1 MNGIHSAARMQATGQ
16 NGSSRHGGDLISA
29 VTTATIVSRPARGAA
44 DAALGFSH
52 MLPVSLLP
60 LAAIAIDGLRAQA
73 SDDPAATPAL
83 AGWLGNLAYRL
94 NADGRREEALETAT
108 EGAALYRQL
117 ADGSPAAHLP
127 DLATS
132 LSNLAALLR
141 DVGRREEALQT
152 ATEAAAIRRQLAEA
166 SPAAHLPDLAGSLS
180 NLANALSDV
189 GRREEALQ
197 TAAEAAAL
205 HRQLAEASP
214 AAYLPD
220 LAGSLSSLA
229 NALDQLGRPE
239 EALET
244 AAEAAALHRQLAEAS
259 PPPTVRT
266 WPRRRLSAARVLHP
280 GGTVTYPG
288 LSVTR
293 RQRGFTQFTRPVFPL
308 PAAQGR
314 RKDCFGFFP
323 GLRTR
328 ASRTRARTP
337 GRGRALST
345 SPGLRR

>member
-60 LAAIAIDGLRAQA
+60 LAVTLTAIAIDGLRAQA

-214 AAYLPD
+214 
-220 LAGSLSSLA
+220 
-229 NALDQLGRPE
+229 
-239 EALET
+239 
-244 AAEAAALHRQLAEAS
+244 
-259 PPPTVRT
+259 PPTVRT

>member
-108 EGAALYRQL
+108 EGAAL
-117 ADGSPAAHLP
+117 
-127 DLATS
+127 
-132 LSNLAALLR
+132 
-141 DVGRREEALQT
+141 
-152 ATEAAAIRRQLAEA
+152 
-166 SPAAHLPDLAGSLS
+166 
-180 NLANALSDV
+180 
-189 GRREEALQ
+189 
-197 TAAEAAAL
+197 
-205 HRQLAEASP
+205 
-214 AAYLPD
+214 
-220 LAGSLSSLA
+220 
-229 NALDQLGRPE
+229 
-239 EALET
+239 
-244 AAEAAALHRQLAEAS
+244 HRQLAEAS